1 MRQNLYKKPY
11 LENVLL
17 LRYRALKFLKSG
29 GKGIILKT
37 IKIIT
42 DVSKSGESDC
52 HLFIQLV
59 HERDE
64 VLSFL

>member
-1 MRQNLYKKPY
+1 MYKAY

-29 GKGIILKT
+29 GQGIILKT

-42 DVSKSGESDC
+42 DVSKSGERDW
-52 HLFIQLV
+52 HLFVQLQ
-59 HERDE
+59 
-64 VLSFL
+64 LCL

>member
-1 MRQNLYKKPY
+1 MRQNWYKKPY

-29 GKGIILKT
+29 GKVIILKT

-52 HLFIQLV
+52 HLVIQLV